1 MAMDEVKK
9 KIIKTLVDKNQ
20 FEKYE
25 DLLANKDSLFVDFT
39 HWKREFEEGKAL
51 SIPPKTGWVT
61 FGEVNKNGNVEVYL
75 SPRADE
81 NTSSMPRG
89 CFMLMEDSTGVFVR
103 VIEQAGNSG
112 FSGELY
118 KDELSKFFQFI
129 DKLDNERCHDVLLC
143 EMRVSGVM
151 RGLVNI
157 EECMFSAD
165 KVGMNAE
172 TFVVSISRNITEG
185 EILVNDD
192 NDKKIVIKENINGT
206 IYVCS
211 ALHCSYITR
220 DELLKS
226 KWYILK
232 FFDQNPEECSV
243 SLDFMKRLKSNL
255 ENECRI

>member
-39 HWKREFEEGKAL
+39 HWKREFEEGKDL
-51 SIPPKTGWVT
+51 SIPSRIGWMT
-61 FGEVNKNGNVEVYL
+61 FGKVNNDNGEVDL
-75 SPRADE
+75 PPRADE

-103 VIEQAGNSG
+103 VIKQAGNSG

-118 KDELSKFFQFI
+118 KDEFSKFLQFI
-129 DKLDNERCHDVLLC
+129 DKLDNERCHNVLLC

-151 RGLVNI
+151 SGLVNI
-157 EECMFSAD
+157 EECMFSSD
-165 KVGMNAE
+165 KVGMNAD

-232 FFDQNPEECSV
+232 FFDQDPEECSV
-243 SLDFMKRLKSNL
+243 SLDFLKRLKTNL
-255 ENECRI
+255 ENERRI